1 MARTKSKPV
10 ELTPDVILNPELE
23 ATQNF
28 MANISNQIIDDRD
41 LVNQLLGQ
49 AQMAEAFGKFSQTV
63 WSSRLAFV
71 KHNKLYQSLKGKK
84 TPNGLELKGTW
95 SEFCK
100 LLGVS
105 DEKANQDIAN
115 LSVFGEEALESMS
128 RMGIGYRELRQ
139 FRRLPDDQKSALIEV
154 AKEGD
159 KAAFVELA
167 EELISKHE
175 KEKANLHTDLEI
187 NRQSL
192 AEQKEKVHRLIDEKT
207 ELEDKLRVR
216 VQREAPEEKI
226 AHIKQEIAGLQAG
239 AFSALMSIA
248 NGFSVLSNDT
258 ETTGTVHAGYM
269 AGILDDIQAR
279 IMTIRDDL
287 NLPAYREYDPRPDW
301 LDAEEVVIKPE
312 SPQTANH

>member
-28 MANISNQIIDDRD
+28 MANISNQITDDRD

-49 AQMAEAFGKFSQTV
+49 AQMAETFGKFSQTV
-63 WSSRLAFV
+63 WSSKLAFV

-95 SEFCK
+95 SEFCG

-139 FRRLPDDQKSALIEV
+139 FRRLPDDQKTALIEV

-159 KAAFVELA
+159 KAAFIELA

-175 KEKANLHTDLEI
+175 KEKADLQTDLEI

-192 AEQKEKVHRLIDEKT
+192 AEQKAKVHRLIDEKT
-207 ELEDKLRVR
+207 EIEDKFRVR
-216 VQREAPEEKI
+216 VQRETPEEKT
-226 AHIKQEIAGLQAG
+226 AHVKQEIAGLQAG
-239 AFSALMSIA
+239 AFSALMSIS
-248 NGFSVLSNDT
+248 NGFIELSNDT
-258 ETTGTVHAGYM
+258 EATGAVHAGYM
-269 AGILDDIQAR
+269 AGILDDIQAK
-279 IMTIRDDL
+279 IMAIRDDL

-301 LDAEEVVIKPE
+301 LDADEVVIKPE
-312 SPQTANH
+312 VAQTTNH